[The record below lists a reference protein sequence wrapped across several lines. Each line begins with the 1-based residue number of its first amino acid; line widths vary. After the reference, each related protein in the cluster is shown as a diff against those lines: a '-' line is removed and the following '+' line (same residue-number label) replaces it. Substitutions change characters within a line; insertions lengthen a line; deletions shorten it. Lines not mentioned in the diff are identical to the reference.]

1 MLAVVVVKFKTMK
14 GLEQIEFTLKN
25 YSAITF
31 AETKLQAEK
40 DAPNRDYYTYMR
52 NCYSGKDN
60 PTIEECEQ
68 NAFIQ
73 FLNEYKKCCEI
84 YAGWLINGKVFI
96 LDKRDKLVLFLYK
109 KDDIAHSSVV
119 HYNPL
124 NVDLIE
130 LSCPNNHFFKEFENG
145 RYDMSTNENLIIK
158 ECAELAGC
166 SNHS

>member
-1 MLAVVVVKFKTMK
+1 MK

-31 AETKLQAEK
+31 AETKLKAEK

-60 PTIEECEQ
+60 PTIEECEE
-68 NAFIQ
+68 NAMRQFIA
-73 FLNEYKKCCEI
+73 EYGKCCEI
-84 YAGWLINGKVFI
+84 YAGWLKNGKIFI
-96 LDKRDKLVLFLYK
+96 LSRKEKFVLFLYK
-109 KDDIAHSSVV
+109 KDDNSHSAVT

-124 NVDLIE
+124 NVDCFEWGMSNKYFFEGLE
-130 LSCPNNHFFKEFENG
+130 KYEYDLSIDEQL
-145 RYDMSTNENLIIK
+145 MIK
-158 ECAELAGC
+158 ECDELIGC